1 MTGEYDTVF
10 DDEDKRLG
18 TVRRH
23 SITSDGG
30 VVHYLV
36 ADDESLTYYLW
47 DELRGSR
54 PTMDVLVNEYGL
66 GPELDQEQWTD
77 VKIDFV
83 TDDASAI
90 GGTLRLAQTVWTQCC
105 PLVERHGVWSWI
117 AYLDHSLRPAT
128 SIVMAF
134 STRRTLTV

>member
-1 MTGEYDTVF
+1 MSTTPIF

-18 TVRRH
+18 TLRRH

-36 ADDESLTYYLW
+36 ADDEIPDLLSLGRIPRKPS
-47 DELRGSR
+47 DDGC
-54 PTMDVLVNEYGL
+54 VLVNEYGL